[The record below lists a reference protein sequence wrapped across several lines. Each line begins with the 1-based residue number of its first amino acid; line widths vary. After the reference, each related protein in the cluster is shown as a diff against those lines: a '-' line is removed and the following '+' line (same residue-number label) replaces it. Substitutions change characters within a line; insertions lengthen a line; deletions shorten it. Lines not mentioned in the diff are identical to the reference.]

1 MNEVEE
7 RSISEPLSSLPP
19 LQLNILLLL
28 SMLVTFWFWIA
39 WEFDK
44 IADRVK
50 FLSVSF
56 GLSFCWLLPSPLEGP
71 YSLVFRNTMPI

>member
-39 WEFDK
+39 
-44 IADRVK
+44 
-50 FLSVSF
+50 
-56 GLSFCWLLPSPLEGP
+56 
-71 YSLVFRNTMPI
+71 